1 MNYFITAVRFEKVL
15 ENGLVKKVTERYLVD
30 ALSFTE
36 AESRTI
42 EEMRPFISG
51 EFSVTAVKT
60 SKFSELFLAEEAD
73 ADIFYKVKIQF
84 ITLDERTGNEKK
96 TSAEMLVE
104 AADLRDAIRR
114 FDEGMKGTMAD
125 YQIVSVAEMPI
136 VGIISAP
143 LAS

>member
-1 MNYFITAVRFEKVL
+1 MTYFLTAVRFEKVL
-15 ENGLVKKVTERYLVD
+15 ENGLVKKVTEHYLVD

-60 SKFSELFLAEEAD
+60 SKFSELFLAEEDA
-73 ADIFYKVKIQF
+73 ADIFYKVKVQF
-84 ITLDERTGNEKK
+84 ITLDERSGNEKK

-125 YQIVSVAEMPI
+125 YQIVSVAETPI
-136 VGIISAP
+136 VGIIAAKSE
-143 LAS
+143 

>member
-1 MNYFITAVRFEKVL
+1 MNYFITAIRYNKVL
-15 ENGLVKKVTERYLVD
+15 ENGMEKKVTEYYLVD

-42 EEMRPFISG
+42 EEMSAFISG

-60 SKFSELFLAEEAD
+60 SKFSELFLADEEA

-84 ITLDERTGNEKK
+84 LTLDERSGEEKK
-96 TSAEMLVE
+96 TNTEVLVQ

-125 YQIVSVAEMPI
+125 YQIVSVAETPI
-136 VGIISAP
+136 VGIIAAKSE
-143 LAS
+143 

>member
-1 MNYFITAVRFEKVL
+1 MNYFITAVRFEKEL
-15 ENGLVKKVTERYLVD
+15 ENGLVKKVTERYLVE

-42 EEMRPFISG
+42 EEMRPYISG

-60 SKFSELFLAEEAD
+60 SKFSELFLAEEVVAN
-73 ADIFYKVKIQF
+73 IFYKVKIQF

>member
-1 MNYFITAVRFEKVL
+1 MTYFLTAVRFEKVL
-15 ENGLVKKVTERYLVD
+15 ENGLVKKVTEHYLVD

-60 SKFSELFLAEEAD
+60 SKFSELFLAEEDA
-73 ADIFYKVKIQF
+73 ADILYKVKVQF
-84 ITLDERTGNEKK
+84 ITLDERSGNEKK
-96 TSAEMLVE
+96 TAAEMLVQ

-125 YQIVSVAEMPI
+125 YQIVSVAETPI
-136 VGIISAP
+136 VGIIAAKSE
-143 LAS
+143 

>member
-1 MNYFITAVRFEKVL
+1 MTYFLTAVRFEKVL
-15 ENGLVKKVTERYLVD
+15 ENGLVKKVTEHYLVD

-60 SKFSELFLAEEAD
+60 SKFSELFLAEEDA

-84 ITLDERTGNEKK
+84 ITLDERSGNEKK

-125 YQIVSVAEMPI
+125 YQIISVAETPI
-136 VGIISAP
+136 VGIIAAK
-143 LAS
+143 LE

>member
-1 MNYFITAVRFEKVL
+1 MTYFLTAVRFEKVL
-15 ENGLVKKVTERYLVD
+15 ENGLVKKVTEHYLVD

-60 SKFSELFLAEEAD
+60 SKFSELFLAEEDA

-84 ITLDERTGNEKK
+84 ITLDERSGNEKK

-114 FDEGMKGTMAD
+114 FDEGMKGAMAD
-125 YQIVSVAEMPI
+125 YQIISVAETPI
-136 VGIISAP
+136 VGIIAAK
-143 LAS
+143 LE

>member
-1 MNYFITAVRFEKVL
+1 MTSFLTAVRFEKVL
-15 ENGLVKKVTERYLVD
+15 ENGLVKKVTEHYLVD

-60 SKFSELFLAEEAD
+60 SKFSELFLAEEA
-73 ADIFYKVKIQF
+73 AVDIFYKVKIQF
-84 ITLDERTGNEKK
+84 ITLDERSGNEKK
-96 TSAEMLVE
+96 TAAEMLVQ

-125 YQIVSVAEMPI
+125 YQIVSVAETPI
-136 VGIISAP
+136 VGIIAAKSE
-143 LAS
+143 

>member
-1 MNYFITAVRFEKVL
+1 MTYFITAVRFKKVL
-15 ENGLVKKVTERYLVD
+15 ENGLVKKVTEHYLVD

-42 EEMRPFISG
+42 EEMRLFISG

-60 SKFSELFLAEEAD
+60 SKFSELFLAEED
-73 ADIFYKVKIQF
+73 AAGILYKVKIQF
-84 ITLDERTGNEKK
+84 LTLDERTGQEKK
-96 TSAEMLVE
+96 TAAEMLVQ

-125 YQIVSVAEMPI
+125 YQIVSVAETPI
-136 VGIISAP
+136 VGIIAAKSE
-143 LAS
+143 

>member
-1 MNYFITAVRFEKVL
+1 MTYFLTAIRFEKVL
-15 ENGLVKKVTERYLVD
+15 ENGLVKKVTEHYLVD

-60 SKFSELFLAEEAD
+60 SKFSELFLAEEDA

-84 ITLDERTGNEKK
+84 ITLDERSGNEKK
-96 TSAEMLVE
+96 TAAEMLVQ

-125 YQIVSVAEMPI
+125 YQIVSVAETPI
-136 VGIISAP
+136 VGIIPAPSA
-143 LAS
+143 

>member
-1 MNYFITAVRFEKVL
+1 M
-15 ENGLVKKVTERYLVD
+15 D

-42 EEMRPFISG
+42 EEMCLFISG

-60 SKFSELFLAEEAD
+60 SKFSELFLAEED
-73 ADIFYKVKIQF
+73 VADIFYKVKVQF
-84 ITLDERTGNEKK
+84 ITLDERSGNEKK
-96 TSAEMLVE
+96 TSAEMLVQ

-125 YQIVSVAEMPI
+125 YQIVSVAETPI
-136 VGIISAP
+136 VGIIAAKSE
-143 LAS
+143 

>member
-1 MNYFITAVRFEKVL
+1 MTYFLTAVRFEKVL
-15 ENGLVKKVTERYLVD
+15 ENGRVKKVTEHYLVD

-60 SKFSELFLAEEAD
+60 SKFSELFLAEEDA
-73 ADIFYKVKIQF
+73 ADIFYKVKVQF
-84 ITLDERTGNEKK
+84 ITLDERSGNEKK

-114 FDEGMKGTMAD
+114 FDEGMKGTMVD
-125 YQIVSVAEMPI
+125 YQIVSVAETPI
-136 VGIISAP
+136 VGIISQP
-143 LAS
+143 SV

>member
-1 MNYFITAVRFEKVL
+1 MNYFITAIRYNKVL
-15 ENGLVKKVTERYLVD
+15 ENGMEKKVTEYYLVD

-42 EEMRPFISG
+42 EEMSAFISG

-60 SKFSELFLAEEAD
+60 SKFSELFLADEEA
-73 ADIFYKVKIQF
+73 AGIFYKVKIQF
-84 ITLDERTGNEKK
+84 LTLDERSGEEKK
-96 TSAEMLVE
+96 TNTEVLVE

-125 YQIVSVAEMPI
+125 YNIVSIAETPI
-136 VGIISAP
+136 IGIIQTS
-143 LAS
+143 SVQ

>member
-1 MNYFITAVRFEKVL
+1 MTYFLTAVRFEKVL
-15 ENGLVKKVTERYLVD
+15 ENGLVKKVTEHYLVD

-42 EEMRPFISG
+42 EAMRPFISG

-60 SKFSELFLAEEAD
+60 SKFSELFLAEEDA
-73 ADIFYKVKIQF
+73 ADILYKVKVQF
-84 ITLDERTGNEKK
+84 ITLDERTGQKKK
-96 TSAEMLVE
+96 TSAEVLVQ

-125 YQIVSVAEMPI
+125 YQIISVAETPI
-136 VGIISAP
+136 VGIIAAK
-143 LAS
+143 LE

>member
-1 MNYFITAVRFEKVL
+1 MTYFLTAVRFEKVL
-15 ENGLVKKVTERYLVD
+15 ENGLVKKVTEHYLVD

-42 EEMRPFISG
+42 EEMRAFISG

-60 SKFSELFLAEEAD
+60 SKFSELFLAEEDA

-84 ITLDERTGNEKK
+84 ITLDERSGNEKK

-125 YQIVSVAEMPI
+125 YQIVSVAETPI
-136 VGIISAP
+136 VGIIAAKSE
-143 LAS
+143 

>member
-1 MNYFITAVRFEKVL
+1 MTYFLTAVRFEKVL
-15 ENGLVKKVTERYLVD
+15 ENGLVKKVTEHYLVD

-60 SKFSELFLAEEAD
+60 SKFSELFLAEEDA
-73 ADIFYKVKIQF
+73 ADILYKVKVQF
-84 ITLDERTGNEKK
+84 ITLDERSGNEKK
-96 TSAEMLVE
+96 TSAEMLVQ

-125 YQIVSVAEMPI
+125 YQIVSVAETPI
-136 VGIISAP
+136 VGIIAAKSE
-143 LAS
+143 

>member
-1 MNYFITAVRFEKVL
+1 MTYFLTAVRFEKVL
-15 ENGLVKKVTERYLVD
+15 ENGLVKKVTEHYLVD

-60 SKFSELFLAEEAD
+60 SKFSELFLAEEDA
-73 ADIFYKVKIQF
+73 ADILYKVKVQF
-84 ITLDERTGNEKK
+84 ITLDERSGNEKK

-125 YQIVSVAEMPI
+125 YQIVSVAETPI
-136 VGIISAP
+136 VGIIAAKSE
-143 LAS
+143 

>member
-1 MNYFITAVRFEKVL
+1 MTYFLTAVRFEKVL
-15 ENGLVKKVTERYLVD
+15 ENGLVKKVTEHYLVD

-60 SKFSELFLAEEAD
+60 SKFSELFLAEEDA
-73 ADIFYKVKIQF
+73 ADILYKVKVQF
-84 ITLDERTGNEKK
+84 ITLDERSGNEKK
-96 TSAEMLVE
+96 TSAEMLVQ

-125 YQIVSVAEMPI
+125 YQIVSVAETPI
-136 VGIISAP
+136 VGIIAAK
-143 LAS
+143 LE